1 MRKDNMRP
9 KMTFKASG
17 NLAEQITRYLS
28 DKIIRSELAPGERIL
43 ETKVAEEMGV
53 SRGPIRE
60 ALRILEKKRLVELI
74 PRRGAK
80 VTEMSV
86 MVFNWLYDI
95 LAELY
100 ALVARKVA
108 DNCCEEDLRRIRAAL
123 KNIEDCAEKGDVA
136 GYYNAIFQYAAI
148 GQQAAGNPL
157 LNQILNDLEPITRR
171 IQFASLSLRVE
182 DLRKNVVFFKLA
194 TQYIEKGDGEMAA
207 QTIRNYAQNEREFAL
222 QYGMKWAV
230 DQGKAVVQHDRVA

>member
-1 MRKDNMRP
+1 
-9 KMTFKASG
+9 MTFKASG
-17 NLAEQITRYLS
+17 NLAEQIAQYLS

-86 MVFNWLYDI
+86 MYFNWLYDI

-100 ALVARKVA
+100 ALVARKCA
-108 DNCCEEDLRRIRAAL
+108 ENYSEEDLRMIRAVL

-136 GYYNAIFQYAAI
+136 GYYNAIFEYAAI
-148 GQQAAGNPL
+148 GQQVAGNPL
-157 LNQILNDLEPITRR
+157 LDQILNDLEPITRR
-171 IQFASLSLRVE
+171 TQFASLSLRAE
-182 DLRKNVVFFKLA
+182 DLRKNVVFFQDA
-194 TQYIEKGDGEMAA
+194 TQYIEKGNGEMAA
-207 QTIRNYAQNEREFAL
+207 RTIRNYAQNEREFAL
-222 QYGMKWAV
+222 KYGMKWTV
-230 DQGKAVVQHDRVA
+230 VQGKALVQKDRVA